1 MPELTYKDKL
11 FHHKLAV
18 IYRRAIIVA
27 IVIAIAL
34 ICKISYDNRVYTE
47 TKVVEKIKKMG
58 TENATYE
65 AYEGNIL
72 IHSTD
77 GISVYDAKGKQIWNK
92 TYEMQNPI
100 VRKNKEYVAV
110 GDYKGN
116 KIYIMNATGPT
127 GEVETNLPIMD
138 LDVSAKGIVAATLQD
153 DSVTWVKLF
162 SAEGVE
168 ISDVK
173 TTMKQ
178 SGYPLAVSISPDNVK
193 LGISYL
199 KAQSGEINTSIA
211 FYNFGAVGQN
221 ETDHL
226 VSGKDF
232 TNAMAPY
239 LSLVDTQN
247 AIAICDQKLLY
258 FKGKEKPSLANTVDL
273 GKDVVGIYHDES
285 YIGIV
290 FHNTDSKEA
299 FRLDVYDLSGNLK
312 YSHIFDISYSDIIM
326 NDGYVIIYNDSHVQI
341 LGPTGRLKYD
351 GDMGGGIVSLIP
363 TSSKLKY
370 LLVKGQKIEM
380 VKLQ

>member
-116 KIYIMNATGPT
+116 KIYIM
-127 GEVETNLPIMD
+127 TN
-138 LDVSAKGIVAATLQD
+138 K
-153 DSVTWVKLF
+153 
-162 SAEGVE
+162 
-168 ISDVK
+168 
-173 TTMKQ
+173 
-178 SGYPLAVSISPDNVK
+178 N
-193 LGISYL
+193 
-199 KAQSGEINTSIA
+199 N
-211 FYNFGAVGQN
+211 
-221 ETDHL
+221 
-226 VSGKDF
+226 
-232 TNAMAPY
+232 
-239 LSLVDTQN
+239 
-247 AIAICDQKLLY
+247 
-258 FKGKEKPSLANTVDL
+258 
-273 GKDVVGIYHDES
+273 
-285 YIGIV
+285 
-290 FHNTDSKEA
+290 
-299 FRLDVYDLSGNLK
+299 
-312 YSHIFDISYSDIIM
+312 
-326 NDGYVIIYNDSHVQI
+326 
-341 LGPTGRLKYD
+341 
-351 GDMGGGIVSLIP
+351 
-363 TSSKLKY
+363 
-370 LLVKGQKIEM
+370 
-380 VKLQ
+380 